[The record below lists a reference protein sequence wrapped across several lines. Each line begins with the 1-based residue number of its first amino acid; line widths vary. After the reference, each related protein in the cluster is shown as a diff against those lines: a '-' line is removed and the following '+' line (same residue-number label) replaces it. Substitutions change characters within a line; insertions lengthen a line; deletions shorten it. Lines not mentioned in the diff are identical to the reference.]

1 MLTAGL
7 YGATVLLVLAAI
19 IRAQYKRSRR
29 LQPVLAGLDPLP
41 STSSTALVPVKKR
54 SDRVNSAL
62 RAWSVE
68 RAEADLIAPSRPA
81 EPEPATMLERVPEA
95 QATNRTSWTKPE
107 RAAPPAREYSE
118 WVDHSKWMPEPEPV
132 SEPAANQDKFSRE
145 SGAGQD
151 QFSNES
157 TADRDKF
164 SNDPRDAEDDR
175 FMPPGN
181 APLSQNADYYETLQI
196 SANADPETIHR
207 VYRIMAARF
216 HPDNPT
222 TGSLERFLQLRE
234 AYQTLSDPQLRGEY
248 DASRQSGQT
257 QPLPIFWQKSF
268 VDGIEGETNRRL
280 GVLSLLYQRRRISE
294 TKPGVSVMELER
306 QMAFPREYLNFTLW
320 YLRSKGYVAVMQD
333 NSDCALTSSGVDYVE
348 SSSNTNKVIRE
359 LLTAGT
365 EECAQPRARQKVV
378 TFPKAR
384 ARSRS
389 SESSHRTLRRKQA
402 GRR

>member
-1 MLTAGL
+1 
-7 YGATVLLVLAAI
+7 
-19 IRAQYKRSRR
+19 
-29 LQPVLAGLDPLP
+29 
-41 STSSTALVPVKKR
+41 
-54 SDRVNSAL
+54 
-62 RAWSVE
+62 
-68 RAEADLIAPSRPA
+68 
-81 EPEPATMLERVPEA
+81 
-95 QATNRTSWTKPE
+95 
-107 RAAPPAREYSE
+107 
-118 WVDHSKWMPEPEPV
+118 
-132 SEPAANQDKFSRE
+132 
-145 SGAGQD
+145 
-151 QFSNES
+151 
-157 TADRDKF
+157 
-164 SNDPRDAEDDR
+164 
-175 FMPPGN
+175 
-181 APLSQNADYYETLQI
+181 
-196 SANADPETIHR
+196 
-207 VYRIMAARF
+207 
-216 HPDNPT
+216 
-222 TGSLERFLQLRE
+222 
-234 AYQTLSDPQLRGEY
+234 QLRGEY

>member
-1 MLTAGL
+1 
-7 YGATVLLVLAAI
+7 
-19 IRAQYKRSRR
+19 
-29 LQPVLAGLDPLP
+29 
-41 STSSTALVPVKKR
+41 
-54 SDRVNSAL
+54 
-62 RAWSVE
+62 
-68 RAEADLIAPSRPA
+68 
-81 EPEPATMLERVPEA
+81 
-95 QATNRTSWTKPE
+95 
-107 RAAPPAREYSE
+107 
-118 WVDHSKWMPEPEPV
+118 
-132 SEPAANQDKFSRE
+132 
-145 SGAGQD
+145 
-151 QFSNES
+151 
-157 TADRDKF
+157 
-164 SNDPRDAEDDR
+164 
-175 FMPPGN
+175 MPPGN
-181 APLSQNADYYETLQI
+181 VPLSQNADYYETLQI
-196 SANADPETIHR
+196 SPNADPETIHR